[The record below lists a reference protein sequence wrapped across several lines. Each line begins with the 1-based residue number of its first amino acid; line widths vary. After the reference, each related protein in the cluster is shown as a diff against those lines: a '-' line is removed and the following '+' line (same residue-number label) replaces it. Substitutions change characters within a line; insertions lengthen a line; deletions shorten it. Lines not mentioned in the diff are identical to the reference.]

1 LASVILA
8 FFMIARI
15 ALFIWPFKSF
25 EPMWQVQNGTHPFRA
40 GHFDHGIELLQGFY
54 VPKAKY
60 CKMPPRREP
69 Q

>member
-1 LASVILA
+1 
-8 FFMIARI
+8 MIARI

-25 EPMWQVQNGTHPFRA
+25 EPIGRFRTTPTPFA
-40 GHFDHGIELLQGFY
+40 LDHFDHGIELLQGFY